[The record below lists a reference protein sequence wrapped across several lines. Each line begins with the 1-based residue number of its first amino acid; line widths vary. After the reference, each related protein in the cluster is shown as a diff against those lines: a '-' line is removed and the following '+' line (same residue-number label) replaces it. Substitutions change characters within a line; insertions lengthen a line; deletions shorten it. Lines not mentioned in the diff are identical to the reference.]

1 MTFEYQPEVR
11 AWVKQT
17 YGLCF
22 LPFVPAG
29 RAVSMMDDETAKFID
44 PVQLDVIGN
53 GTHVSPH
60 ATPPVATGVP
70 NFH

>member
-1 MTFEYQPEVR
+1 MAFEYQPEVR

-29 RAVSMMDDETAKFID
+29 RAVSMMDDETAKFYNYRWT
-44 PVQLDVIGN
+44 LKY
-53 GTHVSPH
+53 
-60 ATPPVATGVP
+60 
-70 NFH
+70 